1 MAGQQY
7 PGQRGDF
14 DMIDQ
19 ASELRKMVSEYD
31 KRPMRVITV
40 TSGKGGV
47 GKSSV
52 ALNMAI
58 AMSRRGR
65 RVLIIDT
72 DFGFSN
78 IDVML
83 GVSTRYDLLDVI
95 KRDIDIRDIIEPGLE
110 GVQFISG
117 GSGVYE
123 LTQLDAEQV
132 TRMIANL
139 KRLEDVADTIIF
151 DTGAGVSDNML
162 RLIYAS
168 NESLLVTT
176 PEPTAV
182 VDAYALI
189 KIMSERGSA
198 RVRLV
203 INKAANAAEAEAVM
217 DCIAGIAL
225 KNVNIS
231 IDKLGYIMRDA
242 NMQKAIRMQVPLLV
256 SFPHSAASVNIDRI
270 VSSMLQ
276 TPAQVREKPGI
287 RNFLER
293 FLSKNTNCQGNESAI
308 K

>member
-1 MAGQQY
+1 
-7 PGQRGDF
+7 
-14 DMIDQ
+14 MIDQ
-19 ASELRKMVSEYD
+19 ASELRKMASAYNE
-31 KRPMRVITV
+31 KPMWVITV

-95 KRDIDIRDIIEPGLE
+95 KQDIDIREIIEPGLE

-123 LTQLDAEQV
+123 LTQMDTDQLMRIV
-132 TRMIANL
+132 SNL

-168 NESLLVTT
+168 NETLLVTT

-189 KIMSERGSA
+189 KIVGEQGSA
-198 RVRLV
+198 RMRLV
-203 INKAANAAEAEAVM
+203 INKVDNAIEAGTVM
-217 DCIAGIAL
+217 DCITRIAV
-225 KNVNIS
+225 KNVSIN

-256 SFPHSAASVNIDRI
+256 SFPHSAASINIDGI
-270 VSSMLQ
+270 VSNMLQ
-276 TPAQVREKPGI
+276 TPAKAREKPGI

-293 FLSKNTNCQGNESAI
+293 FLAKNAIYRGNESAV